1 MTVGPWKPIRL
12 ETYTN
17 RILDL
22 DVRSEVSE
30 DLLVSLSVEA
40 SFSDKE
46 NYETAAFT
54 LKGPDGSVKLNR
66 DKVAL
71 LPAEAGSPNL
81 KLGFKFEKGDVEL
94 WYPVGY
100 GAQPIYTVEVELY
113 DAVCCCGLRSRSIEL
128 LTATFVEWDDPG

>member
-17 RILDL
+17 RIVDL

-40 SFSDKE
+40 SFADKE

-54 LKGPDGSVKLNR
+54 LKGPDGSVKLNK

-71 LPAEAGSPNL
+71 LSAEPGGPNL

-113 DAVCCCGLRSRSIEL
+113 DKVCGHCLLRLSYMSCSRRLS
-128 LTATFVEWDDPG
+128 